1 MSRIIIFLLLSFLLY
16 VYSWSFSTKILSII
30 QIESFYRLLIEIRLL
45 SLGPIRIDWSNSLL
59 NLFKTTILINT
70 CNVFLHFILCCLFL
84 VLCCSYSFCFAPL
97 VRFILATFFYFTS
110 CLLLIVGVN
119 NSFNWS
125 SFCIYLSWYCME
137 SFLVLSMWVQR
148 SIILLLRSNWRY
160 FENRCPFRK
169 YNRRSITTFHIFY
182 FYWRYFLLAF
192 TMIFLVFILLR
203 PIWSRFAFTTGLL
216 QSNCF
221 HSLILFRFTPCFI
234 CFFLFLWLFFLAL

>member
-45 SLGPIRIDWSNSLL
+45 SLGPICIDWSNRLL

-70 CNVFLHFILCCLFL
+70 CNVFLYFILFRLFL
-84 VLCCSYSFCFAPL
+84 VLCCSYSFCFVPL

-110 CLLLIVGVN
+110 CWLLIVDFN

-125 SFCIYLSWYCME
+125 SFCIYLSWYCVE

-182 FYWRYFLLAF
+182 FYWRYFLFAF

-203 PIWSRFAFTTGLL
+203 PIWSRFAFTTRLL
-216 QSNCF
+216 QSNCL

-234 CFFLFLWLFFLAL
+234 CFSLFLWLFFLAL

>member
-1 MSRIIIFLLLSFLLY
+1 MSRIIIFLLLSLL
-16 VYSWSFSTKILSII
+16 VYICSWSFSTEILSII
-30 QIESFYRLLIEIRLL
+30 QIKFFYRLLIKIRLL
-45 SLGPIRIDWSNSLL
+45 SLGPIRIDRSNRLL

-70 CNVFLHFILCCLFL
+70 CYFFLHFILFSLFL
-84 VLCCSYSFCFAPL
+84 VLYSSYSFCFAPL
-97 VRFILATFFYFTS
+97 VRFIFAIFFYFTS

-148 SIILLLRSNWRY
+148 PIILLLRSNWRY

-203 PIWSRFAFTTGLL
+203 PIRSRFAFTTGLL